1 MNTANGFEAIDL
13 EDIARESERR
23 AGHCSERATHTTERG
38 RRDLEIEGGT
48 WRKAANVLRRT
59 RIVPAAVAPPGD

>member
-13 EDIARESERR
+13 EDIAREFERR

-59 RIVPAAVAPPGD
+59 RIVPTAVASPSD